1 MAWMSDW
8 RGPLAAMAA
17 ATLAAVPALTPALA
31 QKPDSAGI
39 TAPAPSINQ
48 KIHSYSLRNLASKPI
63 VEASAHMTN
72 GATADLTEKGRIM
85 PNQSQSFGA
94 NNGGCVDTV
103 TVKFADGT
111 VLPQQQLNN
120 CDASTIVVR
129 DTEISL
135 TSSATPGA
143 ATPTA
148 PSNR

>member
-1 MAWMSDW
+1 MAWMSNR
-8 RGPLAAMAA
+8 RGALAMAA
-17 ATLAAVPALTPALA
+17 ATMLAVAPAMA
-31 QKPDSAGI
+31 QTPDSAGT
-39 TAPAPSINQ
+39 TAPATSINRQ
-48 KIHSYSLRNLASKPI
+48 IRSYSLRNLASKPI

-72 GATADLTEKGRIM
+72 GATANITEKGRIM

-111 VLPQQQLNN
+111 MLPQQQLKS

-129 DTEISL
+129 DNEISL

-143 ATPTA
+143 APPKA
-148 PSNR
+148 PSNQ

>member
-1 MAWMSDW
+1 MAWMSNW
-8 RGPLAAMAA
+8 RTVLAVMAATVLAAPPAMAQA
-17 ATLAAVPALTPALA
+17 
-31 QKPDSAGI
+31 PDSAGT
-39 TAPAPSINQ
+39 TAPAPSINRQ
-48 KIHSYSLRNLASKPI
+48 VHSYSLRNLSSKAI

-72 GATADLTEKGRIM
+72 GATADITEKGRIM

-111 VLPQQQLNN
+111 VLPQQQLQN

-143 ATPTA
+143 ARPGA